1 MPEVSFNSE
10 TTVLQ
15 ENRPVGN
22 SHWTSNVPDLDIF
35 ILLKRR
41 IPETCSIIANDL
53 EMGLQ
58 VRKVPV

>member
-22 SHWTSNVPDLDIF
+22 SLDIYNVPDLDIF
-35 ILLKRR
+35 ILFKTHS
-41 IPETCSIIANDL
+41 IP
-53 EMGLQ
+53 
-58 VRKVPV
+58 VRHALLLPV